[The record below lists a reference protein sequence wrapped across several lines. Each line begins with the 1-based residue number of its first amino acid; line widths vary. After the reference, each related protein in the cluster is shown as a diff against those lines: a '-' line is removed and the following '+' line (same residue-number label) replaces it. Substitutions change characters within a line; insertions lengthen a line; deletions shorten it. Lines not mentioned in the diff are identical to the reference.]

1 MTCGLPYSDK
11 YVLVTACFVT
21 HGLVV
26 DMLEYPVE
34 KRRGAEQRN
43 GFRLAIREPQG
54 SAERL
59 RVTRTYYGPR
69 IYDLLSRA
77 LAENDIDIL
86 PSVKPKTYGPRPRR
100 ARRTIP
106 TPERG
111 VPVVRVS
118 YQGRNLGMSYNCR
131 VEIAARGPGNTTWE
145 HDFKAYGP
153 LGLRDQRYTRI
164 FLALARVSPPLAERM
179 CLPPEW
185 RADDPEPLRTETFP
199 ATELPSRPWQMPSA
213 REEH

>member
-1 MTCGLPYSDK
+1 MLPATAAPVVVGEVECGD
-11 YVLVTACFVT
+11 
-21 HGLVV
+21 GLV
-26 DMLEYPVE
+26 E
-34 KRRGAEQRN
+34 RRRN
-43 GFRLAIREPQG
+43 RAAV
-54 SAERL
+54 SA
-59 RVTRTYYGPR
+59 T
-69 IYDLLSRA
+69 
-77 LAENDIDIL
+77 
-86 PSVKPKTYGPRPRR
+86 
-100 ARRTIP
+100 
-106 TPERG
+106 
-111 VPVVRVS
+111 
-118 YQGRNLGMSYNCR
+118 
-131 VEIAARGPGNTTWE
+131 GNTTWE